1 MHWAEV
7 EAMIRG
13 VGRLLPSAGVFA
25 LYGPFNYRGVYTSD
39 SNARFDQ
46 WLKSRDPESG
56 IRNFEELNRL
66 AEAAE
71 MSLLDDFEMPQN
83 NRLLAW
89 RKNMNEGALHR

>member
-1 MHWAEV
+1 MLF
-7 EAMIRG
+7 R
-13 VGRLLPSAGVFA
+13 S
-25 LYGPFNYRGVYTSD
+25 
-39 SNARFDQ
+39 
-46 WLKSRDPESG
+46 LKSRDPESG